1 MNYLIPLRW
10 FREQNITSR
19 CIEIREVVQ
28 IPIFKHDVLIIGA
41 GLAGL
46 RVAIQ
51 LAETNDVAILTKVHP
66 LRSHSVAAQG
76 GINASLGEGDSWEQ
90 HAFDTVKGSDY
101 LADQDVVE
109 ILAKEAPRAV
119 IENERWGTA
128 FSRTE
133 EGKIAQRPFGG
144 AMFPRTCYATDRTGH
159 NLLHTTF
166 EQALRVGVKFYNEWF
181 VTSLVRE
188 NDRVCGLTALEISS
202 GEVYGFMGKA
212 IVIATGGFGRVYSHS
227 TNAVI
232 NTGDGCALALRIGTP
247 LKDMEFIQFHPTT
260 LFGSSI
266 LMSEGA
272 RGEGGYLV
280 NALGERF
287 MDKYAPKKME
297 LAPRDIVAR
306 AIQTEINE
314 GRGFE
319 DQYIHLDLRHLGRE
333 KILEKLP
340 GIRDISI
347 YFAGVD
353 PIDEP
358 IPIRPGQ
365 HYSMG
370 GVHCDKYGST
380 PITGLYAVGE
390 TACMSVHGANR
401 LGGNSLLETLVFG
414 RIVGQK
420 IAEYLPSAKEPS
432 STSVDTEVFNIRHK
446 LQVLLLKEKGEI
458 PSEIREVMGDTMD
471 HFVGVFRK
479 ESDLKAALTMIRELK
494 DRVNNVYVGHS
505 DKRFNYSLLRI
516 LELENMLELAEV
528 ITVGALMRRESRG
541 AHWRLDYP
549 ERDDENFLKHSLF
562 TKVEDY
568 VKTEFI
574 PINLGMFEV
583 KERTY

>member
-1 MNYLIPLRW
+1 MIPLY
-10 FREQNITSR
+10 
-19 CIEIREVVQ
+19 
-28 IPIFKHDVLIIGA
+28 KHDLLIIGA

-46 RVAIQ
+46 RVAIE
-51 LAETNDVAILTKVHP
+51 LAGKFDVAVLTKVHP

-76 GINASLGEGDSWEQ
+76 GINASLGEDDSWEQ

-133 EGKIAQRPFGG
+133 DGRIAQRPFGG
-144 AMFPRTCYATDRTGH
+144 AMFPRTCYAADRTGH

-166 EQALRVGVKFYNEWF
+166 EQALRVGVKFYYEWF
-181 VTSLVRE
+181 VTSLVK
-188 NDRVCGLTALEISS
+188 DGDHVCGLTALDIAS
-202 GEVYGFMGKA
+202 GEVQGFIGKA

-227 TNAVI
+227 TNALI
-232 NTGDGCALALRIGTP
+232 NTGDGCALAFRIGAP
-247 LKDMEFIQFHPTT
+247 LKDMEFVQFHPTT

-272 RGEGGYLV
+272 RGEGGYLI
-280 NALGERF
+280 NAKGERF
-287 MDKYAPKKME
+287 MADYAPEKME

-306 AIQTEINE
+306 AIRTEINE
-314 GRGFE
+314 GRGID
-319 DQYIHLDLRHLGRE
+319 DQFVYLDLRHLGRDR
-333 KILEKLP
+333 ILERLP
-340 GIRDISI
+340 GIREISI
-347 YFAGVD
+347 FFAGID
-353 PIDEP
+353 PIDDP

-370 GVHCDKYGST
+370 GIHCNKYGKT
-380 PITGLYAVGE
+380 PIEGLYTVGE
-390 TACMSVHGANR
+390 AACMSVHGANR

-414 RIVGQK
+414 HVVGQK
-420 IAEYLPSAKEPS
+420 VAEVLPHTKVPSARC
-432 STSVDTEVFNIRHK
+432 VDDEVFNMRQK
-446 LQVLLLKEKGEI
+446 LQTIILMGKGES
-458 PSEIREVMGDTMD
+458 PAEIREVLGETMD
-471 HFVGVFRK
+471 RLVGVFRT
-479 ESDLKAALTMIRELK
+479 EVDLKAALLMIRELK
-494 DRVNNVYVGHS
+494 DRLRSVSGGNLE
-505 DKRFNYSLLRI
+505 KRFNYSLIRI
-516 LELENMLELAEV
+516 LELENLLELAEV
-528 ITVGALMRRESRG
+528 ITMGALMRRESRG

-568 VKTEFI
+568 VKTELI
-574 PINLGMFEV
+574 EVNLGMFEV

>member
-1 MNYLIPLRW
+1 LRW
-10 FREQNITSR
+10 PKITLY
-19 CIEIREVVQ
+19 
-28 IPIFKHDVLIIGA
+28 KHDVLIIGA

-51 LAETNDVAILTKVHP
+51 LAETFDVAILTKVHP

-144 AMFPRTCYATDRTGH
+144 AMFPRTCYAADRTGH

-166 EQALRVGVKFYNEWF
+166 EQALRVGVKFYTEWF
-181 VTSLVRE
+181 VTSLVKDGD
-188 NDRVCGLTALEISS
+188 NICGLTALDIST
-202 GEVYGFMGKA
+202 GDVQAFVGKA
-212 IVIATGGFGRVYSHS
+212 VVIATGGFGRVYIHS

-232 NTGDGCALALRIGTP
+232 NTGDGCALALRIGAP

-280 NALGERF
+280 NAQGERF
-287 MDKYAPKKME
+287 MKKYAPEKME

-306 AIQTEINE
+306 AIRTEINE
-314 GRGFE
+314 GRGFN
-319 DQYIHLDLRHLGRE
+319 DQYVNLDLRHLGKE
-333 KILEKLP
+333 KILERLP
-340 GIRDISI
+340 GIREISI

-353 PIDEP
+353 PIDAP

-370 GVHCDKYGST
+370 GVHCDKYGMT
-380 PITGLYAVGE
+380 PVTGLYAVGE
-390 TACMSVHGANR
+390 AACMSVHGANR

-414 RIVGQK
+414 RVVGQK
-420 IAEYLPSAKEPS
+420 IAENLPDAKQPS
-432 STSVDTEVFNIRHK
+432 STCVDDAAFDMRHK
-446 LQVLLLKEKGEI
+446 LQKLMLKDKGES
-458 PSEIREVMGDTMD
+458 PAEIREVMGETMD
-471 HFVGVFRK
+471 RLVGVFRK
-479 ESDLKAALTMIRELK
+479 EVDLKAALTMIRELK
-494 DRVNNVYVGHS
+494 ERFKNVYIGHS
-505 DKRFNYSLLRI
+505 DKRFNYSLIRI

-528 ITVGALMRRESRG
+528 ITMGALMRRESRG

-568 VKTEFI
+568 VKTELI
-574 PINLGMFEV
+574 DVNLGMFEV

>member
-1 MNYLIPLRW
+1 LRW
-10 FREQNITSR
+10 LKITLYT
-19 CIEIREVVQ
+19 
-28 IPIFKHDVLIIGA
+28 HDVLIIGA
-41 GLAGL
+41 GLSGL

-51 LAETNDVAILTKVHP
+51 LAGTYDVAILTKVHP

-128 FSRTE
+128 FSRTK

-166 EQALRVGVKFYNEWF
+166 EQALRVGVNFYNEWF

-188 NDRVCGLTALEISS
+188 NDRICGLTALELSS
-202 GEVYGFMGKA
+202 GEVHGFTGKA
-212 IVIATGGFGRVYSHS
+212 VVIATGGFGRVYSHS

-232 NTGDGCALALRIGTP
+232 NTGDGCALALRIGAP

-280 NALGERF
+280 NAKGERF
-287 MDKYAPKKME
+287 MSKYAPEKME

-306 AIQTEINE
+306 AIRTEINE

-370 GVHCDKYGST
+370 GVHCDKDGST
-380 PITGLYAVGE
+380 PIVGLYAVGE
-390 TACMSVHGANR
+390 AACMSVHGANR

-420 IAEYLPSAKEPS
+420 IAEYLPGAKEPS

-446 LQVLLLKEKGEI
+446 LQVLLLKGKGEI
-458 PSEIREVMGDTMD
+458 PSEIREVMGETMD
-471 HFVGVFRK
+471 SLVGVFRK

-494 DRVNNVYVGHS
+494 NRFNNVYVGHS

-528 ITVGALMRRESRG
+528 ITMGALMRRESRG

-549 ERDDENFLKHSLF
+549 KRDDENFLKHSLF
-562 TKVEDY
+562 TKMEDY

-574 PINLGMFEV
+574 PVNLGMFEV